1 MKPFFDKLTQSHTRR
16 YWETHHGTSSPLLQ
30 VHKAIKQK
38 DSSLNAEEIRELS
51 RQVGMP
57 ESTVVSIIYYYAD
70 LHGPSRSWRICRG
83 TSCNLAGAEQ
93 LQSRLEKQAPCQEVY
108 CLGHCYQGPAALDKT
123 DQILVGEEL
132 FGVGNT
138 VEPKHRQPAMPSI
151 RCLAKRAIV
160 TERAAREVCSLEQA
174 QAEGVYSSFLRCLKE
189 PPIKIIE
196 TIEQAGE
203 RGRGGAGF
211 STGRKWRNC
220 AESRADRR
228 YVIANGD
235 EGDPGSFID
244 RVLLENDPHGVIE
257 GILICAYAVGAT
269 QAIVFI
275 RSEYPKAIQRMQSAV
290 GAIYEAGILGA
301 DAAYPLEISIF
312 PGMGSYVCGEET
324 AMLNVI
330 EGLRGEV
337 RIRPPY
343 PAQAGLYGKPTVVN
357 NVETLVNVA
366 AIVAGGAQAYAAL
379 GTEASSG
386 TKAMCLDSGF
396 AQPGIVE
403 VEFGITIREL
413 IQSAGGA
420 ANGEPLEAVILGGP
434 MGSLLLPDQ
443 WDVEICYGAMAKSGI
458 QLGHGGLVALQT
470 GTNYRK
476 LLEQWLKFMIDES
489 CGKCV
494 PCRLGP
500 KQALIALQ
508 DINLTRDRKE
518 VIAKL
523 LGVIEQSSLC
533 AFGQYMPLPMR
544 KLMEVFGDRIFD
556 HRDGE

>member
-1 MKPFFDKLTQSHTRR
+1 MNSSLDKLMQSHARR
-16 YWETHHGTSSPLLQ
+16 YLETHHGTSSPLLQ
-30 VHKAIKQK
+30 VHEAIEQK
-38 DSSLNAEEIRELS
+38 DGSLTSEEIRELS

-57 ESTVVSIIYYYAD
+57 ESTLVSIISYYAD
-70 LHGPSRSWRICRG
+70 LHGPRQAWRICRG

-93 LQSRLEKQAPCQEVY
+93 LQSRLEKQAPCREVY
-108 CLGHCYQGPAALDKT
+108 CLGHCYQGPAVLDKT
-123 DQILVGEEL
+123 NQVLVGEEFFSIGSTAEL
-132 FGVGNT
+132 
-138 VEPKHRQPAMPSI
+138 KHQPPAMPSI
-151 RCLAKRAIV
+151 RCLAKKAIV
-160 TERAAREVCSLEQA
+160 TRRAAREIYSLESA
-174 QAEGVYSSFLRCLKE
+174 QSEGVYSSFFRCLKK

-211 STGRKWRNC
+211 STGKKWRNC

-275 RSEYPKAIQRMQSAV
+275 RSEYPKAIQRMQSAIGEIYKAGIV
-290 GAIYEAGILGA
+290 GAN
-301 DAAYPLEISIF
+301 AAYPLEISIF

-324 AMLNVI
+324 AMLNAI

-379 GTEASSG
+379 GTEASAG
-386 TKAMCLDSGF
+386 TKAMCLDHGF

-413 IQSAGGA
+413 IDSAGGA

-434 MGSLLLPDQ
+434 MGSLLLADQ
-443 WDVEICYGAMAKSGI
+443 WDVKICYGDMAKAGI

-500 KQALIALQ
+500 KQAWIALQ
-508 DINLTRDRKE
+508 DDKVTGDRKAE
-518 VIAKL
+518 ITKL
-523 LGVIEQSSLC
+523 LGVIEKSSLC
-533 AFGQYMPLPMR
+533 AFGQYMPSPIS
-544 KLMEVFGDRIFD
+544 KLIEVFGDRIFD
-556 HRDGE
+556 QRDGE

>member
-1 MKPFFDKLTQSHTRR
+1 MNPSLVKLTQSHTRR
-16 YWETHHGTSSPLLQ
+16 YWETHHGISSPLLQ
-30 VHKAIKQK
+30 VHEAIRLKHN
-38 DSSLNAEEIRELS
+38 SLNAEEIRELS
-51 RQVGMP
+51 RQVGIP
-57 ESTVVSIIYYYAD
+57 ESIVVSIISYYAD
-70 LHGPSRSWRICRG
+70 LHGPRQTWRICRG

-93 LQSRLEKQAPCQEVY
+93 VQSRLQKQTQCREVY
-108 CLGHCYQGPAALDKT
+108 CLGHCYQGPAALNIK
-123 DQILVGEEL
+123 DQILVGEQL
-132 FGVGNT
+132 FSVGNSE
-138 VEPKHRQPAMPSI
+138 EPRQRPPAMPSI

-160 TERAAREVCSLEQA
+160 TKRAAREVYSLEQA
-174 QAEGVYSSFLRCLKE
+174 KAEGVYSSFLHCLKA
-189 PPIKIIE
+189 PPIKVIE
-196 TIEQAGE
+196 TMEQAGE

-211 STGRKWRNC
+211 STGKKWRSC
-220 AESRADRR
+220 AESSADRR

-275 RSEYPKAIQRMQSAV
+275 RSEYPKAIQRMQN
-290 GAIYEAGILGA
+290 AIHATYKAGILGA

-324 AMLNVI
+324 AMLNAI

-366 AIVAGGAQAYAAL
+366 AIVAEGAKAYAAL
-379 GTEASSG
+379 GTSASAG
-386 TKAMCLDSGF
+386 TKAMCLDHGF

-403 VEFGITIREL
+403 VEFGITIRQL
-413 IQSAGGA
+413 IESAGGA
-420 ANGEPLEAVILGGP
+420 ANGKPLEAVILGGP

-508 DINLTRDRKE
+508 DINLTRVRKE

>member
-1 MKPFFDKLTQSHTRR
+1 
-16 YWETHHGTSSPLLQ
+16 
-30 VHKAIKQK
+30 
-38 DSSLNAEEIRELS
+38 
-51 RQVGMP
+51 
-57 ESTVVSIIYYYAD
+57 
-70 LHGPSRSWRICRG
+70 
-83 TSCNLAGAEQ
+83 
-93 LQSRLEKQAPCQEVY
+93 
-108 CLGHCYQGPAALDKT
+108 
-123 DQILVGEEL
+123 
-132 FGVGNT
+132 
-138 VEPKHRQPAMPSI
+138 
-151 RCLAKRAIV
+151 
-160 TERAAREVCSLEQA
+160 
-174 QAEGVYSSFLRCLKE
+174 VYSSFFRCLKE

-211 STGRKWRNC
+211 STGKKWRSC
-220 AESRADRR
+220 AESKADKR

-269 QAIVFI
+269 QAIIFI
-275 RSEYPKAIQRMQSAV
+275 RSEYPKAIQRMQSAI
-290 GAIYEAGILGA
+290 GELYNAGILGP
-301 DAAYPLEISIF
+301 DTAYPLDISIF
-312 PGMGSYVCGEET
+312 PGMSSYVCGEET
-324 AMLNVI
+324 AMLNAI

-343 PAQAGLYGKPTVVN
+343 PAQAGLFGKPTVVN

-366 AIVAGGAQAYAAL
+366 AIVAGGAQAYATL
-379 GTEASSG
+379 GTEASAG
-386 TKAMCLDSGF
+386 TKAMCLDHGF

-403 VEFGITIREL
+403 VEFGTTIREL
-413 IQSAGGA
+413 IDSAGGA

-489 CGKCV
+489 CGKCA

-500 KQALIALQ
+500 KQAWIALK
-508 DINLTRDRKE
+508 DDKITGDRKD
-518 VIAKL
+518 IIIKL
-523 LGVIEQSSLC
+523 LGVIERSSLC
-533 AFGQYMPLPMR
+533 AFGQYMPSPMC
-544 KLMEVFGDRIFD
+544 KLIEVFGDRIFD
-556 HRDGE
+556 QRDGE